1 MRVLWERSPAS
12 ARDVL
17 EAAQPATGWAYTTV
31 KTILDRLVEKEVL
44 KTKKRANVLFYSP
57 RLSRGAAQAR
67 AVSSLVERA
76 FEGTFGSLVQHL
88 VTEERLTARERAEL
102 RSLLDA
108 HDREHPP
115 EEPE

>member
-44 KTKKRANVLFYSP
+44 KTKKRANVLFYAP
-57 RLSRGAAQAR
+57 RLSRAR

-115 EEPE
+115 EEPA